1 MKAIWTISS
10 LTLQEALRNKIL
22 YLLLFFSL
30 FIIFSSW
37 IVGQLTIGDELKIIK
52 DMGLSSIHFFG
63 ILITILI
70 GINLIFRELEKR
82 TIYLILSKPVKRY
95 QFLLGKFLGLAM
107 ILLLVLVILGILFY
121 LVLVLKGDR
130 TPRLMLAFYFIY
142 LEWLIIAAIAI
153 LFSSFS
159 TPLLSVMLTLAAF
172 FMGHL
177 TESLLMLRDRLP
189 SGAGSAVL
197 AGLFYFLPNLEL
209 FNVRTQLVH
218 NLPVPGGYFFEAG
231 IYGLLYLSA
240 VLLLAIRIFQKK
252 DFV

>member
-1 MKAIWTISS
+1 MKPIWTISL
-10 LTLQEALRNKIL
+10 LTLREAIRSKIL

-30 FIIFSSW
+30 FIILSSW

-63 ILITILI
+63 VLITILI
-70 GINLIFRELEKR
+70 GINLIFREMESR

-95 QFLLGKFLGLAM
+95 QFLLGKFMGLAL
-107 ILLLVLVILGILFY
+107 ILLLVLCVLGSLFFV
-121 LVLVLKGDR
+121 VLLLKGDR
-130 TPRLMLAFYFIY
+130 SPRLLFAFFFIY
-142 LEWLIIAAIAI
+142 IEWLVIAGIAI

-172 FMGHL
+172 FAGHL
-177 TESLLMLRDRLP
+177 TESLIMLRDRVQ
-189 SGAGSAVL
+189 SAVGHAIL
-197 AGLFYFLPNLEL
+197 SSLFYFLPNLEL

-218 NLPVPGGYFFEAG
+218 NLPLSRSYFLEVG

-240 VLLLAIRIFQKK
+240 VILIAIRIFQKK